1 MKTNIFPKNVY
12 KVCSLVFSKYR
23 WKLRD
28 SANSCFFTWMYFKS
42 LLSASPSQ
50 NLNYPI
56 PQLRSYFKKCKFRI
70 WFCRLWKCFKN
81 NNNNNKKIDSFWS
94 PLFTFLATRTKAAVF
109 LRENKPMS
117 LKRFRSVLCFR
128 NGFTSACSHCPL
140 CHIFISLIAN
150 FHKISEKET

>member
-42 LLSASPSQ
+42 LLSACS
-50 NLNYPI
+50 YPKTLI
-56 PQLRSYFKKCKFRI
+56 IQYRRLRSYNFKKCKFRI

-81 NNNNNKKIDSFWS
+81 NNNNNKKKIDSFWS

-109 LRENKPMS
+109 LRENKPTTPTFNFGVS
-117 LKRFRSVLCFR
+117 FVSVMVLQVLVHTVLFVT
-128 NGFTSACSHCPL
+128 FL
-140 CHIFISLIAN
+140 FL
-150 FHKISEKET
+150 